1 MGEAV
6 DIGAHGSEQ
15 TMHVTPSGPHSAGQC
30 PMQAGHSFL
39 TPGVHPLPFPNQA
52 WGSPWGIISH
62 LAPQPHLGGEANLG
76 LPTLGKP

>member
-1 MGEAV
+1 
-6 DIGAHGSEQ
+6 
-15 TMHVTPSGPHSAGQC
+15 
-30 PMQAGHSFL
+30 MQAGHSFL